1 MWDDEGHRKADTVAI
16 AAPKLAQAAGFEVPE
31 STKFIFVIGD
41 GIGKE
46 HLFSSEKLTTLLA
59 VHKYEG

>member
-1 MWDDEGHRKADTVAI
+1 MAI